1 MHENVHQRKNGLA
14 VHTRSGLALGSRVP
28 SRPSLGKGF
37 LLCKDT
43 DLCLTLPNGRMTHNL
58 L

>member
-28 SRPSLGKGF
+28 SRPSLGK
-37 LLCKDT
+37 
-43 DLCLTLPNGRMTHNL
+43 
-58 L
+58 